1 MKTIW
6 RLLLLLVAEVGAALQ
21 VRLTLTLESW
31 RLDLQGDLEFMSVSS
46 ELYDGETE
54 AQRERTCLEGHRG
67 ANGRDRPKMQH
78 PLPSKCF
85 YIDSQDARH
94 HC

>member
-31 RLDLQGDLEFMSVSS
+31 SLDLEGDLEFMSISS
-46 ELYDGETE
+46 ELY
-54 AQRERTCLEGHRG
+54 RW
-67 ANGRDRPKMQH
+67 RD
-78 PLPSKCF
+78 
-85 YIDSQDARH
+85 
-94 HC
+94 